1 MGLVICLIVVYTMYI
16 YIWKYMVQIQIK
28 EGEDNEA
35 NPCQDINEV
44 WLPPE
49 KSSMLLLG
57 GSDSIPTNCGLP

>member
-16 YIWKYMVQIQIK
+16 FIWKYMVQIQII
-28 EGEDNEA
+28 EQEDNEA
-35 NPCQDINEV
+35 NLCQDIKEA
-44 WLPPE
+44 WLPSE